1 MSECWGEVSKR
12 ILGADFY
19 CLQKDIKP
27 DELAILEQFSNVNVL
42 NNEINSFFDTSAII
56 ENLDLVISADTS
68 VVHLSGAMHKPTWIL
83 INYAPD
89 NRWLLNRDDS
99 IWYDAVRLFRQYI
112 DYNWQTVIKNVT
124 KALKKEIKNHK

>member
-1 MSECWGEVSKR
+1 M
-12 ILGADFY
+12 
-19 CLQKDIKP
+19 
-27 DELAILEQFSNVNVL
+27 

-68 VVHLSGAMHKPTWIL
+68 VAHLSGAMHKPTWIL

-89 NRWLLNRDDS
+89 NRWLLNRDDR